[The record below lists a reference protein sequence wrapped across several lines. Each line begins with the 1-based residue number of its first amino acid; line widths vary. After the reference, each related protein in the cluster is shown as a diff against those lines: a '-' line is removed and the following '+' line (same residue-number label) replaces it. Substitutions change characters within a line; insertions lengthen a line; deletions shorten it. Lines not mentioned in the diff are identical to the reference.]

1 MYAMNIK
8 TAPISSL
15 LRKDLNNMNKLK
27 QMTSSLSFRVLFGIV
42 LLLYTFNV
50 IISLAGYFQFT
61 ASFTRQYND
70 CAFYTAETAAT
81 LVDGDKIQEYLKT
94 GGDSDEYRNALQ
106 RMNILCQK
114 QNVTLIYVISV
125 DTSDYNHF
133 RSVFNTVNEST
144 GYTPW
149 DVGYERETTNDEYR
163 KVYKELYENGLE
175 RGTVARTSGLK
186 GREPHITSLLP
197 IRNSQGEVTAIL
209 CVERPMTELSTGR
222 RGYLRT
228 VAVAMIL
235 LSLFACFC
243 AAIYL
248 RKQFVTPIKKIIK
261 EARRFAKENTR
272 MSHEDFGKISRIR
285 ELNELASSV
294 ERMETDT
301 LQYMENLT
309 TITAEKERIGTE
321 LALATKIQA
330 NMLPS
335 LFPAFPER
343 TEFDIFASMTPAKEV
358 GGDFYDF
365 FLIDNDHL
373 GLVMAD
379 VSGKGVPAALFMM
392 MSKILVN
399 NFAMLGGSPATV
411 LECVNNAVCKNNED
425 SMFVTVWFGILTIS
439 SGMLKAAN
447 AGHEYPAI
455 RRADGEFELFKDKH
469 GLAVGCMKNMKYKDY
484 ELQLNKGDTLF
495 LYTDGV
501 PEATDAAKEMFT
513 TEGMLAAL
521 NQEPDAKPQK
531 ILENVKTAVD
541 AFAGD
546 APQFDDLTMLAIKM
560 LK

>member
-1 MYAMNIK
+1 
-8 TAPISSL
+8 
-15 LRKDLNNMNKLK
+15 MNKFK
-27 QMTSSLSFRVLFGIV
+27 QITTSLSFRVLIGII

-61 ASFTRQYND
+61 SSFTRQYND
-70 CAFYTAETAAT
+70 CAYYTAQTAAT
-81 LVDGDKIQEYLKT
+81 LVNGDKIEEYLET
-94 GGDSDEYRNALQ
+94 GGDSEEYQNALE
-106 RMNILCQK
+106 RMNVLCQK
-114 QNVTLIYVISV
+114 QNVTLIYVIAV
-125 DTSDYNHF
+125 DTSDYNRF
-133 RSVFNTVNEST
+133 YSVFNTVNEST

-149 DVGYERETTNDEYR
+149 EVGYERETTNEEYR
-163 KVYKELYENGLE
+163 QVYRDIYENRLE
-175 RGTVARTSGLK
+175 NGTVARTSGLK
-186 GREPHITSLLP
+186 GREPHITSLIP
-197 IRNSQGEVTAIL
+197 IKDSKGNVTAIL
-209 CVERPMTELSTGR
+209 CVERPMSELSSGR
-222 RGYLRT
+222 RGYLRS
-228 VAVAMIL
+228 VATTTIL

-243 AAIYL
+243 VAIYL
-248 RKQFVTPIKKIIK
+248 RKQFITPIKKIIE
-261 EARRFAKENTR
+261 EAKRFARENNK

-294 ERMETDT
+294 EKMETDT

-321 LALATKIQA
+321 LALATKIQS
-330 NMLPS
+330 NMLPN
-335 LFPAFPER
+335 LFPAFPDR

-439 SGMLKAAN
+439 NGLIEAAN

-455 RRADGEFELFKDKH
+455 RRANGEFELMKDKH
-469 GLAVGCMKNMKYKDY
+469 GLAIGCMENMKYKDY
-484 ELQLNKGDTLF
+484 EFQLNEGDTLF

-501 PEATDAAKEMFT
+501 PEATNSSNEMFT
-513 TEGMLAAL
+513 TDGLVEAL
-521 NQEPDAKPQK
+521 NQEPDANPKK
-531 ILENVKTAVD
+531 ILENVKYAVD
-541 AFAGD
+541 TFVAD

-560 LK
+560 LKCNTSELDNVP